1 MIKEVST
8 NGNVLASKSA
18 KENFEKILPISLN
31 KPPSPPLEPNAV
43 IIHKYFLKKKIA
55 TTKLIYLFI
64 KILNK
69 LLLDL
74 CIFET

>member
-1 MIKEVST
+1 LIKEVST

-43 IIHKYFLKKKIA
+43 IIHKYFLKKKI
-55 TTKLIYLFI
+55 K
-64 KILNK
+64 
-69 LLLDL
+69 
-74 CIFET
+74 